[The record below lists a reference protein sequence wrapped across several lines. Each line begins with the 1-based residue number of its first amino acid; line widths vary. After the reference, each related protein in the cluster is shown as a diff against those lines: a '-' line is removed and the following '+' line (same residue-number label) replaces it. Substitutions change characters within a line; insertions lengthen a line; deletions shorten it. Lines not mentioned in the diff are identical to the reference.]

1 MWEYWIGF
9 VYSLNRN
16 YKVLAD
22 LKGSG
27 VNRADSGENDIKQGW
42 RCPSK
47 TRYAVPGA
55 EEGISGPGYNGRS

>member
-16 YKVLAD
+16 YRVLAD

-42 RCPSK
+42 QCPSK
-47 TRYAVPGA
+47 TRYVLRTKG
-55 EEGISGPGYNGRS
+55 S